1 VLGRLLANSPQLM
14 DLDLSDLPRL
24 PSHVLRAALEAAG
37 AAQQSATPGSGGD
50 GGGCGAPLVRLRR
63 LSLAGCE
70 RLQPPLE
77 LLAGCTQLVDLDVS
91 GTAATDADVIM
102 MSECLQLLRR
112 LDVSGCIALTDA
124 GVRGLAGAAA
134 VRRGR
139 LRALGAGRLPRV
151 TGRGFAE
158 LLGSWARCA
167 AVKWSWERHV
177 CGDGRLGGCCSD
189 GGCGSWG
196 GGSSSSSSSCSSST
210 GGGGSCSSTS
220 SNSDS
225 GKVGASTSSPTM
237 HGKRACGNRQC
248 RRRRRY
254 LLRLDVSGSGAVDG
268 GVIRASVSAAA
279 ADAADAAAPMA
290 SPPTPAAL
298 TWREGES
305 SSDEEEHGGTAG
317 GWFLG
322 GRRGGCDGDGGGG
335 AAEEAAEL
343 LASLGLEPEESS
355 SSSRHGDLE
364 GRARSSSGG
373 GGLEGSPHVRA
384 MERRRVGRV
393 QLGALL
399 AAGCPLGACDL
410 GALGAAGC
418 LHRLAALDL
427 RHCEP
432 LRRPPPEA
440 AVASA
445 PAAARGGAGGGL
457 RNRGAD
463 HPLAAA
469 LVASIEPRALRVLRL
484 DGCHFTDAA
493 AAALAEHCGGSLSEL
508 SLVGCRPLGDAGL
521 RAFATRCTRLRAL
534 SVGGAGSHWREDA
547 ALAGAPALAALT
559 SLRVARRALLSDAQ
573 LGAVLADC
581 TRLRSLQLAG
591 CYSLTDRAFAPQ
603 LPPPQLPQPPGHDG
617 GSGGNHGSSSSSS
630 GCAVHIGGSSAAIC
644 PAADDGAAY
653 EVVPQRAPPLQ
664 QYTSITDVSLVAMD
678 ASFTGSG
685 LARLPRLRSLRLSAC
700 PGVTPAAAQLVVA
713 CCSRLAD
720 LELPAHLAGVPLPL
734 QAGARGAA
742 GRLHVSVDGRGLG
755 AGGAAPVPAR
765 RRGGGG
771 GGGWG

>member
-1 VLGRLLANSPQLM
+1 
-14 DLDLSDLPRL
+14 
-24 PSHVLRAALEAAG
+24 
-37 AAQQSATPGSGGD
+37 
-50 GGGCGAPLVRLRR
+50 
-63 LSLAGCE
+63 
-70 RLQPPLE
+70 
-77 LLAGCTQLVDLDVS
+77 
-91 GTAATDADVIM
+91 
-102 MSECLQLLRR
+102 
-112 LDVSGCIALTDA
+112 
-124 GVRGLAGAAA
+124 
-134 VRRGR
+134 
-139 LRALGAGRLPRV
+139 
-151 TGRGFAE
+151 
-158 LLGSWARCA
+158 
-167 AVKWSWERHV
+167 
-177 CGDGRLGGCCSD
+177 
-189 GGCGSWG
+189 
-196 GGSSSSSSSCSSST
+196 
-210 GGGGSCSSTS
+210 
-220 SNSDS
+220 
-225 GKVGASTSSPTM
+225 M
-237 HGKRACGNRQC
+237 HGKRVCGNRRC

-268 GVIRASVSAAA
+268 GVIRAIVSAAA
-279 ADAADAAAPMA
+279 ADAAAAAAPIA

-298 TWREGES
+298 TWREGK

-317 GWFLG
+317 GWLLG
-322 GRRGGCDGDGGGG
+322 GRRGGGDDGGGGG

-355 SSSRHGDLE
+355 SSRHGGLE

-373 GGLEGSPHVRA
+373 GGLEGSPHVRPT
-384 MERRRVGRV
+384 ERRRVGRV

-418 LHRLAALDL
+418 LRRLAALDL

-432 LRRPPPEA
+432 LRRPPQEA
-440 AVASA
+440 AAASA

-457 RNRGAD
+457 QNRGPD

-484 DGCHFTDAA
+484 DGCHLSDAA
-493 AAALAEHCGGSLSEL
+493 AAALAAHCGGSLSEL

-521 RAFATRCTRLRAL
+521 RALATRCTRLRAL
-534 SVGGAGSHWREDA
+534 AIGGAGAHWREDA

-559 SLRVARRALLSDAQ
+559 SLRVARRALLTDAQ
-573 LGAVLADC
+573 LAAVLAGC

-617 GSGGNHGSSSSSS
+617 GSGGNLGSSSSSSSSSSS
-630 GCAVHIGGSSAAIC
+630 GCAVHSGGSSAASC

-653 EVVPQRAPPLQ
+653 EVVPQQAPPLQ

-713 CCSRLAD
+713 CCSRLAEF
-720 LELPAHLAGVPLPL
+720 ELPAHLAGAPLPL

-755 AGGAAPVPAR
+755 AGGAAPAR